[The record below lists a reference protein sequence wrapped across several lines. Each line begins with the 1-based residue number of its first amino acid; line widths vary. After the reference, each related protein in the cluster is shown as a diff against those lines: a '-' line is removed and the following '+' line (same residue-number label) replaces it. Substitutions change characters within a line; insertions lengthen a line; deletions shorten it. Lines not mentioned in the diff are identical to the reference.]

1 MSFLNRVN
9 EPAEERRSRTPP
21 LPFDRVRKRVRLR
34 QNITY
39 GLYQEADDPYY
50 SFFLHREM
58 ELPTGT
64 VLNVVHDVTESDTL
78 LICSVW
84 INGVR
89 QNVNTVRYIMIEMS
103 VEQDVDPQN
112 RRFVR
117 DSLNMTPMDPEKYEV
132 LDNAEQF
139 ANLRI

>member
-1 MSFLNRVN
+1 
-9 EPAEERRSRTPP
+9 
-21 LPFDRVRKRVRLR
+21 
-34 QNITY
+34 
-39 GLYQEADDPYY
+39 
-50 SFFLHREM
+50 M